1 MGRKVG
7 HLVVILLLRVD
18 RTSGNA
24 KQILSQRYRPTLL
37 PIFIDQTSHQP
48 YTQRMVSPRN
58 LENLRK
64 RSAHNARHVYWV
76 LRNVTDPEAVDSVL
90 RLASTVQWFE
100 DDVEANPPYNIIV
113 SFQECFDPNYAVYPG
128 MRDRVFISRKAIAKI
143 HAHTALRHDRSEFP
157 NPAFLHHRSSLAI
170 ALFIEEVNVAVGRGI
185 LETSANTL
193 WTSSLLARQ
202 VSGIRHP
209 PLIP

>member
-100 DDVEANPPYNIIV
+100 DDVEANPPYNKMNFMRGCP
-113 SFQECFDPNYAVYPG
+113 SWQRRACLFRTFFQAPYSILWLFFFRHSCGQNFLSPTSSQRALSD
-128 MRDRVFISRKAIAKI
+128 SRKLGKQ
-143 HAHTALRHDRSEFP
+143 TVLPKKELRLLTNLR
-157 NPAFLHHRSSLAI
+157 
-170 ALFIEEVNVAVGRGI
+170 I
-185 LETSANTL
+185 LRPGYRESRKL
-193 WTSSLLARQ
+193 D
-202 VSGIRHP
+202 
-209 PLIP
+209 